1 VRQSDV
7 LEEIKMKNFF
17 TLIMAG
23 LISVSAF
30 ASDITVTF
38 TGNKTYQVLIDGR
51 SINNYGTSNNT
62 IYLNNLRSGQHYI
75 QVYKSNGNSQRDNKV
90 TYAAD
95 FTVRPQYDLLIAIDK
110 KGRVSMNE
118 TASAYNSGNNNDR
131 WNNGNSQ
138 DRRNNRNHADRRYD
152 NNRND
157 RNGRHDDDDD
167 DDRYDR
173 NGNYQNGGYD
183 NGRNNNG
190 GYGQNNGGYN
200 KGGYGN
206 GYNQAVSSGEF
217 QQLVANVR
225 SEWFASGK
233 LNIAKQGIGNY
244 YFTTSQVGQLMQLFS
259 SDNDKLELA
268 KLAYSKTVDPNNY
281 TSLYNLFSIQSSRDE
296 LNAFIRGQRY

>member
-1 VRQSDV
+1 
-7 LEEIKMKNFF
+7 MKNFF

-23 LISVSAF
+23 LMSVSAF

-51 SINNYGTSNNT
+51 SINDNGYDNST

-75 QVYKSNGNSQRDNKV
+75 QVYKGNGNRQRENKV
-90 TYAAD
+90 VYASD
-95 FTVRPQYDLLIAIDK
+95 FTVRPQYDLFITIDR
-110 KGRVSMNE
+110 KGRVSMDE
-118 TASAYNSGNNNDR
+118 RAGAYNSGNGNDR
-131 WNNGNSQ
+131 WNNGNTQ
-138 DRRNNRNHADRRYD
+138 GRRNNRDHADRRYD

-167 DDRYDR
+167 DDRYER
-173 NGNYQNGGYD
+173 NGNYQNGGYG

-233 LNIAKQGIGNY
+233 LNTAKQGISNY
-244 YFTTSQVGQLMQLFS
+244 YFATSQVGQLMQLFS

-268 KLAYSKTVDPNNY
+268 KLAYSKTVDPANY
-281 TSLYNLFSIQSSRDE
+281 TSLYNLFSYQGSRDD
-296 LNAFIRGQRY
+296 LNAFIRGQHY